1 VSFTNFGGGLV
12 NTIIAGV
19 GNDFSTGISNSL
31 TSKAAFSVNPIL
43 SGAVQNAS
51 GFTLD
56 DGSNYLLSQVSS
68 LVPPSVGNGL
78 VNAVA
83 TQVAVVGINATRGFV
98 EQGLSNFLGGGIG
111 SNLVSGLAP
120 SGTANRGSISVP
132 MGIVNQLPDSE
143 YGGGAYTL
151 TDIVFSVV
159 PCNAGP
165 QTQAQPQS
173 APAFSENTN
182 FSADFAGT
190 IPSLDSLKG
199 RAALAGP
206 GSGLNVGGRNFG
218 ANYRTS
224 GGVATNAFK
233 LPVNW

>member
-12 NTIIAGV
+12 NTIIAGA
-19 GNDFSTGISNSL
+19 GNDLTSKVANSL
-31 TSKAAFSVNPIL
+31 TNKAAFSVGSTL
-43 SGAVQNAS
+43 SNAVRNT
-51 GFTLD
+51 GGVTLNS
-56 DGSNYLLSQVSS
+56 GSNYLLSQVNS

-78 VNAVA
+78 SNAVA
-83 TQVAVVGINATRGFV
+83 TQVATVGIGAAQSCV
-98 EQGLSNFLGGGIG
+98 ERGLSNFLGAGRT
-111 SNLVSGLAP
+111 NLVSGLAP
-120 SGTANRGSISVP
+120 SATANRGTISVP
-132 MGIVNQLPDSE
+132 MGVVNQLPNAE

-173 APAFSENTN
+173 APMFSENTN
-182 FSADFAGT
+182 FSADFAGK
-190 IPSLDSLKG
+190 IPGMDALKG
-199 RAALAGP
+199 QAALAGP

-224 GGVATNAFK
+224 GGVATDAFK

>member
-1 VSFTNFGGGLV
+1 MSFTNFGGGLV
-12 NTIIAGV
+12 NTIIAGA
-19 GNDFSTGISNSL
+19 GNDLTTGISNSL
-31 TSKAAFSVNPIL
+31 SNKAAFSVGSVL
-43 SGAVQNAS
+43 SNAVKNTS
-51 GFTLD
+51 GVGLD
-56 DGSNYLLSQVSS
+56 SGSNYLLSQVSS

-78 VNAVA
+78 SNAVA
-83 TQVAVVGINATRGFV
+83 TQVATVGINAAKGFV
-98 EQGLSNFLGGGIG
+98 EQGLSNFLGGGR
-111 SNLVSGLAP
+111 SNLISGLAP
-120 SGTANRGSISVP
+120 SATANRGTISVP
-132 MGIVNQLPDSE
+132 MGVVNQLPDSE

-173 APAFSENTN
+173 TPAFSENTS
-182 FSADFAGT
+182 FDADFAGKV
-190 IPSLDSLKG
+190 PGLDSLKG
-199 RAALAGP
+199 QAALAGP